1 MTLLISLGMLT
12 LALGTLILN
21 IVTLF
26 RGTGVKYSREARL
39 LQDIAVLKELREHE
53 SREEIQVKRHVI
65 ELARSRVLRSIHRY
79 QSGTWEKWFN
89 RLLYALV
96 LLSIGGL
103 ILSVVFPFGLV
114 LLVPETPSLLGAQIW
129 VWSAAAS
136 FASTCISAV
145 SYGNY
150 YNREKTWASREA
162 EMLEGG
168 TVPGQGDAS

>member
-1 MTLLISLGMLT
+1 MTLLISLGMLA

-26 RGTGVKYSREARL
+26 RGPGVKYSRESRL

-53 SREEIQVKRHVI
+53 SREEIQVKKQVI

-79 QSGTWEKWFN
+79 QNRTWEKWFN
-89 RLLYALV
+89 RLLAAL
-96 LLSIGGL
+96 LLVSMVGL
-103 ILSVVFPFGLV
+103 ILSVVSPFGIAWF
-114 LLVPETPSLLGAQIW
+114 VPEISSRLGAQIW
-129 VWSAAAS
+129 VWSVAAS

-168 TVPGQGDAS
+168 TAPGQDDAS